1 MSGTRADG
9 FVAPPGGGPVEIDDL
24 DGGDDTRSP
33 LSGMGRPCILLRK
46 RAYRCRTD
54 TRRKRPREEGP
65 APFLAPGPDPVSG
78 ADDPDPASGA
88 DDPAPASGADDDEAA
103 CLICGRKDAS
113 LPGVGPL
120 MLCGPGGHPCSGAMH
135 RGCANLRRLP
145 CGSWWCPSCA

>member
-1 MSGTRADG
+1 MPGTRADG
-9 FVAPPGGGPVEIDDL
+9 FVAPAGGGPVDIDDL

-88 DDPAPASGADDDEAA
+88 DDTAAA
-103 CLICGRKDAS
+103 CLKCGRADAFI
-113 LPGVGPL
+113 PGVGPL
-120 MLCGPGGHPCSGAMH
+120 MMCGPEGHPCSGAIH
-135 RGCANLRRLP
+135 RGCANLRRVP
-145 CGSWWCPSCA
+145 RDIWWCPRCS